1 MLVMRRVMNWAIQI
15 ATMITSTT
23 ITSVDSV
30 SAPAVWARLLRMS
43 PRRASRF
50 CWNSLSVSV
59 MAWPM
64 RLADSVAARWK
75 SSTLAPMVT
84 KPKPRRE

>member
-43 PRRASRF
+43 PPRASRF

-59 MAWPM
+59 MASEESAPWTSCASTP
-64 RLADSVAARWK
+64 K
-75 SSTLAPMVT
+75 S
-84 KPKPRRE
+84 

>member
-1 MLVMRRVMNWAIQI
+1 MPVMRRVMNSAIQI

-23 ITSVDSV
+23 ITSVDRV
-30 SAPAVWARLLRMS
+30 SAPAVWVRLLPMS

-59 MAWPM
+59 IASPM
-64 RLADSVAARWK
+64 RLAEAVAAR
-75 SSTLAPMVT
+75 
-84 KPKPRRE
+84 